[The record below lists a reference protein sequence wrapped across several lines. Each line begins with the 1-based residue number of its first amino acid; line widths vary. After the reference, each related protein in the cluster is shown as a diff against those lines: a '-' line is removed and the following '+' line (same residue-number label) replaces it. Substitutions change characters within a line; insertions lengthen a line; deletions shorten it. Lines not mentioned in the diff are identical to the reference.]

1 MSEALFQLDGV
12 SFAYPGH
19 PVLESVS
26 FSLHAGERVALVGDN
41 GSGKTSLLQLM
52 VGLCR
57 PRSGRI
63 LAYGEERDNDRTFH
77 EVRLRTGFL
86 FQDADDQLFC
96 PTVLEDVAFGPL
108 NQGHSREEALA
119 IARATLTELGLD
131 GLDHRVTHKLSGG
144 EKRLV
149 SLATV
154 LAMRPDVLL
163 LDEPTNGLDE
173 ATELRLV
180 DHLQG
185 LPQAMIV
192 VSHDRRFVE
201 KLARRALLLRDRK
214 LHEAVL
220 HTHPHSHTHSHL
232 HVHAKEELESRHG
245 HGEAPPAHPDHLHAD

>member
-1 MSEALFQLDGV
+1 M
-12 SFAYPGH
+12 
-19 PVLESVS
+19 
-26 FSLHAGERVALVGDN
+26 
-41 GSGKTSLLQLM
+41 
-52 VGLCR
+52 
-57 PRSGRI
+57 
-63 LAYGEERDNDRTFH
+63 
-77 EVRLRTGFL
+77 
-86 FQDADDQLFC
+86 AD
-96 PTVLEDVAFGPL
+96 
-108 NQGHSREEALA
+108 
-119 IARATLTELGLD
+119 LGLE

-180 DHLQG
+180 DYLQG
-185 LPQAMIV
+185 LPQAMII

-201 KLARRALLLRDRK
+201 KLARRALLLRDRR

-232 HVHAKEELESRHG
+232 HVHAKDELENRHA
-245 HGEAPPAHPDHLHAD
+245 HGEEPPAHPDHLHID